1 MTIDISGI
9 IETKLAQMEADG
21 IIRTKIETA
30 LEKSILDAIAS
41 EIDSYRFT
49 QEIREQMRTAVAD
62 VAAQH
67 GLAAYN
73 GFIAEKVRQIVQD
86 AAVGDLTAKLQTALE
101 GVLLQ
106 KHEGVKL
113 SDIFK
118 KYHAWV
124 CEHTDE
130 GDKYDRER
138 YTAELEVVEASYLTK
153 THYNARFADRPDA
166 NRPYSIDPDD
176 HPDIDLHLSVF
187 RNERKTR
194 ISTLSLNGSYIDN
207 QLRIGTLSEFE
218 AFVVNLYYNGTEILV
233 DMEDADDYGYFDID
247 I

>member
-30 LEKSILDAIAS
+30 LEKSILDAISS
-41 EIDSYRFT
+41 EIDSCRFT
-49 QEIREQMRTAVAD
+49 QEIREQMRTAVAG
-62 VAAQH
+62 VAAQS

-86 AAVGDLTAKLQTALE
+86 AAVGDLTAKLQTAFE

-138 YTAELEVVEASYLTK
+138 YTAELEVEESGNWTRYD
-153 THYNARFADRPDA
+153 ARFADRPNA

-176 HPDIDLHLSVF
+176 HPDIDLHLSVYG
-187 RNERKTR
+187 NEGKSR
-194 ISTLSLNGSYIDN
+194 ISTLRLNGSYIDK

-218 AFVVNLYYNGTEILV
+218 AFAVNLYYNGTEILV

>member
-30 LEKSILDAIAS
+30 LETSILDAISS

-49 QEIREQMRTAVAD
+49 QEIREQIRTAVAG
-62 VAAQH
+62 VAAQS

-130 GDKYDRER
+130 GDKYNREQ
-138 YTAELEVVEASYLTK
+138 YTAELEVEESGNWTRYD
-153 THYNARFADRPDA
+153 ARFADRPDA
-166 NRPYSIDPDD
+166 NRSYSIDPDD
-176 HPDIDLHLSVF
+176 RPDIDLHLSVYGD
-187 RNERKTR
+187 EGKTR
-194 ISTLSLNGSYIDN
+194 ISALWLNGERIDK
-207 QLRIGTLSEFE
+207 QLRIGMLSEFE